1 MKFWDSSAILPLIIK
16 EDSSAKILSFLSQ
29 DQEMIVW
36 WGTYLE
42 CLSGLARKE
51 REGVLSLQ
59 DFGKA
64 KKRLQTLASQ
74 WNEIQPVDPIKEV
87 AERLLR
93 NHDLR
98 AADSLQLASALLF
111 CQHKPENIVFVSL
124 DMKLS
129 LAANKEGFIN
139 WDIIL

>member
-16 EDSSAKILSFLSQ
+16 EDSSAKILNLLSS

-42 CLSGLARKE
+42 CISGLARKE
-51 REGVLSLQ
+51 REGILSIS
-59 DFGKA
+59 DFGIA
-64 KKRLQTLASQ
+64 KKRLKTLASQ
-74 WNEIQPVDPIKEV
+74 WNEIQPIDPIKEV

-98 AADSLQLASALLF
+98 AADSLQLASALIF
-111 CQHKPENIVFVSL
+111 CQHKPDNLIFVSL
-124 DMKLS
+124 DLKLS
-129 LAANKEGFIN
+129 LAANKEGFANCEI
-139 WDIIL
+139 